1 MRGRKALI
9 SISKAIVSVSDKD
22 GILEFASGLEKMGV
36 KILASDGTARFLK
49 EKGIEAESIS
59 DYTGQ
64 EEVLGGRVKTLH
76 PKVFASIL
84 ATTRQLPELKRLGWE
99 PIDMVV
105 VNLYPFESTIAK
117 PGTTFQEAMENV
129 DIGGVSLIRA
139 SAKNSER
146 VAVITDKTQY
156 AQVLDEMMR
165 NGGCIGDDVRNS
177 LALAAFKYTSS
188 YDSAIYRYLNKR
200 SGDKKSG

>member
-1 MRGRKALI
+1 MI